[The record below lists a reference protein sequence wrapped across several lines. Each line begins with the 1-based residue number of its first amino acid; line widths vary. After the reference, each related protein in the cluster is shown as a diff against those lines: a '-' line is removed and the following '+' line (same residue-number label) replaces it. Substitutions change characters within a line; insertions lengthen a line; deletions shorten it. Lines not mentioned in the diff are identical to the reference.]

1 MKNIREIV
9 SANLLALRKQR
20 GLTQNELADRL
31 GINRVSLSRILSNK
45 NDIRVSTITK
55 IADAIGCD
63 VAEFFK
69 PEEPANNHTITCPHC
84 GEKLVIN
91 LSVSDK
97 KHD

>member
-1 MKNIREIV
+1 MVYIKDVLKKYGITQI
-9 SANLLALRKQR
+9 ALA
-20 GLTQNELADRL
+20 ERL
-31 GINRVSLSRILSNK
+31 GINRVSLNATLNNPNIKLSTL
-45 NDIRVSTITK
+45 DK

-63 VAEFFK
+63 VTEFFT
-69 PEEPANNHTITCPHC
+69 PDTADHNVIICPHC

>member
-1 MKNIREIV
+1 MHIKDI
-9 SANLLALRKQR
+9 LKQK
-20 GLTQNELADRL
+20 GLKQNDLADRL

-45 NDIRVSTITK
+45 NDMRVSTIRK
-55 IADAIGCD
+55 IADSIGCD
-63 VAEFFK
+63 VAEFFA
-69 PEEPANNHTITCPHC
+69 PAEPAEHTTITCPHC

>member
-1 MKNIREIV
+1 MLQIKET
-9 SANLLALRKQR
+9 LKQR
-20 GLTQNELADRL
+20 GLKQNDLADRL
-31 GINRVSLSRILSNK
+31 GINRVSLSRLLSDK
-45 NDIRVSTITK
+45 NDMRISTIKK

-63 VAEFFK
+63 VSEFFA
-69 PEEPANNHTITCPHC
+69 PEETEGHNVITCPHC

>member
-1 MKNIREIV
+1 MLQIKETLKQKGLKQND
-9 SANLLALRKQR
+9 LA
-20 GLTQNELADRL
+20 ERL
-31 GINRVSLSRILSNK
+31 GINRVSLCRLLSDK
-45 NDIRVSTITK
+45 NDMRISTIKK

-63 VAEFFK
+63 LAEFFT
-69 PEEPANNHTITCPHC
+69 PAENADHNTITCPHC

>member
-1 MKNIREIV
+1 MLQIKE
-9 SANLLALRKQR
+9 ALKQR
-20 GLTQNELADRL
+20 GLKQNDLAERL
-31 GINRVSLSRILSNK
+31 GINRVSLSRLLSDK
-45 NDIRVSTITK
+45 NDMRLSTIKK

-63 VAEFFK
+63 VAEFFS
-69 PEEPANNHTITCPHC
+69 PAETEDHNTITCPHC

>member
-1 MKNIREIV
+1 MLQIKE
-9 SANLLALRKQR
+9 ALKQR
-20 GLTQNELADRL
+20 GLKQNDLAERL
-31 GINRVSLSRILSNK
+31 GINRVSLSRLLSDK
-45 NDIRVSTITK
+45 NDMRISTIKK

-69 PEEPANNHTITCPHC
+69 PAATEEHNAITCPHC
-84 GEKLVIN
+84 GAKLVIN

>member
-1 MKNIREIV
+1 MHIKEV
-9 SANLLALRKQR
+9 LKQR

-31 GINRVSLSRILSNK
+31 GINRVSLSRLLSDK
-45 NDIRVSTITK
+45 NDMRVSTIKK

-63 VAEFFK
+63 VTEFFA
-69 PEEPANNHTITCPHC
+69 PAENAEHNAITCPHC

>member
-1 MKNIREIV
+1 MHIKE
-9 SANLLALRKQR
+9 ALKQR
-20 GLTQNELADRL
+20 GLKQNDLAERL
-31 GINRVSLSRILSNK
+31 KINRVSLSRLLSDK
-45 NDIRVSTITK
+45 NDMRLSTIKK

-63 VAEFFK
+63 VTEFFT
-69 PEEPANNHTITCPHC
+69 PDTAEHNTITCPHC

>member
-1 MKNIREIV
+1 MLKIKET
-9 SANLLALRKQR
+9 LKQR

-31 GINRVSLSRILSNK
+31 GINRVSLSRLLSDK
-45 NDIRVSTITK
+45 NDMRMSTIKK

-63 VAEFFK
+63 VTEFFTPDEK
-69 PEEPANNHTITCPHC
+69 AEHNTITCPHC
-84 GEKLVIN
+84 GAKIVIN

>member
-1 MKNIREIV
+1 MVYIKDVLKKYGITQI
-9 SANLLALRKQR
+9 ALA
-20 GLTQNELADRL
+20 ERL
-31 GINRVSLSRILSNK
+31 GINRVSLNATLNNPNIKLSTL
-45 NDIRVSTITK
+45 DK

-63 VAEFFK
+63 VTEFFK
-69 PEEPANNHTITCPHC
+69 PAATEDHNTITCPHC

>member
-1 MKNIREIV
+1 MLYIKD
-9 SANLLALRKQR
+9 ALKQR

-31 GINRVSLSRILSNK
+31 GINRVSLSRLLSDK
-45 NDIRVSTITK
+45 NDMRMSTIKK

-63 VAEFFK
+63 VTEFFTPDEK
-69 PEEPANNHTITCPHC
+69 AEHNTITCPHC

-91 LSVSDK
+91 LSISDK